1 MQLVANFSIVRQRIS
16 LVQTGEAVGD
26 GDVVT
31 ISEVCEDEPTL
42 VVEGSGEGEED

>member
-1 MQLVANFSIVRQRIS
+1 MKTRNVGVVLDEGVAMEVD
-16 LVQTGEAVGD
+16 VVVV
-26 GDVVT
+26 DVVT